1 MTIGT
6 SLSTSASL
14 NLNAGIQTLTD
25 SVNPTNPT
33 DVYRFTLT
41 ARSSFSVSVL
51 GMTGNADVRL
61 VRDGN
66 GNGVVDANE
75 ILATSLNP
83 GVQMD
88 AIQQLNLA
96 AGTYHVL
103 VSLADS
109 SGSADYT
116 LRMGAQTTTQADV
129 LWRDPVA
136 GTIGYWQ
143 FSGTTFVGN
152 RAIPLPQSVYADWRV
167 EGIGDLNGDRVD
179 DIFWRNVN
187 TKEVGVWI
195 MNPQAPQDL
204 SATTFQGLSLYVP
217 LEYQF
222 AGMGD
227 LDGDGKAD
235 VIWRHN
241 TQPQVNYW
249 LMDGTTLKGAGSFAQ
264 GLDSSWTLEG
274 VADFDG
280 NQRVDLLWRNRNT
293 G

>member
-195 MNPQAPQDL
+195 VNYP
-204 SATTFQGLSLYVP
+204 THK
-217 LEYQF
+217 
-222 AGMGD
+222 GMG
-227 LDGDGKAD
+227 L
-235 VIWRHN
+235 VI
-241 TQPQVNYW
+241 QIPISGQ
-249 LMDGTTLKGAGSFAQ
+249 TTIGGLTAALSFRKSARIFIAA
-264 GLDSSWTLEG
+264 L
-274 VADFDG
+274 
-280 NQRVDLLWRNRNT
+280 
-293 G
+293 

>member
-1 MTIGT
+1 
-6 SLSTSASL
+6 
-14 NLNAGIQTLTD
+14 
-25 SVNPTNPT
+25 
-33 DVYRFTLT
+33 
-41 ARSSFSVSVL
+41 
-51 GMTGNADVRL
+51 
-61 VRDGN
+61 
-66 GNGVVDANE
+66 
-75 ILATSLNP
+75 
-83 GVQMD
+83 
-88 AIQQLNLA
+88 
-96 AGTYHVL
+96 
-103 VSLADS
+103 
-109 SGSADYT
+109 
-116 LRMGAQTTTQADV
+116 
-129 LWRDPVA
+129 
-136 GTIGYWQ
+136 
-143 FSGTTFVGN
+143 
-152 RAIPLPQSVYADWRV
+152 
-167 EGIGDLNGDRVD
+167 
-179 DIFWRNVN
+179 
-187 TKEVGVWI
+187 